1 MPLPPLDAPL
11 FAAAATGGVAR
22 VALPVPADEL
32 FDYAVPPSLDAA
44 ARPGCR
50 VRVRLG
56 ARTLVGIIAERAAEA
71 RFAGRLRPLEAV
83 LDAEPAL
90 PPSLL
95 AILREEAAEILC
107 PVGLALAAAPPAG
120 STPRLLRGWSLTPR
134 GREALAQGAVGA
146 SDRRILE
153 RLAAQPL
160 AAGAL
165 RRHAIDAAALRR
177 LERERLV
184 ALELREARAAAAPR
198 LERVARVAPGVDA
211 EAAAA
216 GPLARSPARAALLR
230 ELAAQGE
237 APARALAARSRGGA
251 AALRALA
258 ALGLVAVSEREAPEA
273 AGPAVPRDVPP
284 ALTEDQAKALEPIV
298 DAVRARE
305 PARFLLH
312 GVTGSG
318 KTEVYLRAVAAA
330 LGAGRRA
337 IVLVPEISLTHQ
349 IVLRMRARFGDAV
362 AVLHSGLRPRER
374 LAQWR
379 ELREGGK
386 RIAVGARSALFA
398 PFDDVGVL
406 VIDEEHDGAYKN
418 DEGFRYHARDLA
430 TRRAAHA
437 RCPLVLGSATPA
449 LETRFAADRGE
460 LRRLVLPSRIGA
472 RPLPAV
478 EIVDL
483 EQERRFLPRGRK
495 LVFSRALSRAL
506 AENLARGGQAILLL
520 NRRGFSTRILC
531 WACGHA
537 ERCEH
542 CDVSLVF
549 HASDELLHCHYCDL
563 RRAAPAA
570 CAGCG
575 ASDAALLGIGTERV
589 EEALRSLLP
598 RARIA
603 RLDRDTAARRGF
615 TERVLRELQDGALDV
630 VVGTQMLAKGH
641 DFPGVRL
648 VGVVLADVGLHLPD
662 FRAAERTF
670 QLLTQVAGR
679 AGRDAQ
685 PGRVVIQTFVPNH
698 YAIRPVREH
707 DYEAFYAEELGH
719 RAPLGYPPFGHL
731 AHLVV
736 SGPDEAE
743 TAAAAD
749 GLAAAARAAAAPGVE
764 VLGPAPAPLARLR
777 GRHRHQVLL
786 KGPDRSAVREAARAL
801 AAAAARLPAALQA
814 SVDLRPYNML

>member
-1 MPLPPLDAPL
+1 MPLPPIDGPL
-11 FAAAATGGVAR
+11 FASAAGGVAR

-50 VRVRLG
+50 VRVRFG
-56 ARTLVGIIAERAAEA
+56 ARTLVGIIAERAGEA

-83 LDAEPAL
+83 LDEEPAI
-90 PPSLL
+90 PPALL

-107 PVGLALAAAPPAG
+107 PVGIALASAPPAG
-120 STPRLLRGWSLTPR
+120 SAPGLARTWALTPR
-134 GREALAQGAVGA
+134 GREALAQGAVA
-146 SDRRILE
+146 APDRSVLE
-153 RLAAQPL
+153 QL
-160 AAGAL
+160 AAGPLAGTAL
-165 RRHAIDAAALRR
+165 RRRGVDAAALRR

-184 ALELREARAAAAPR
+184 AQHAREARAAAAPR

-216 GPLARSPARAALLR
+216 GALARAPARAALLR
-230 ELAAQGE
+230 ELAAQAE
-237 APARALAARSRGGA
+237 ARVAALATGSRGAG

-258 ALGLVAVSEREAPEA
+258 KAGLVVIEEREAPVA
-273 AGPAVPRDVPP
+273 AARAVARDVPP
-284 ALTEDQAKALEPIV
+284 ALSEDQAKALEPIV

-318 KTEVYLRAVAAA
+318 KTEVYLRAVAEA

-349 IVLRMRARFGDAV
+349 IVMRLRARFGDAV

-379 ELREGGK
+379 ELRDGSK
-386 RIAVGARSALFA
+386 RIALGARSALFA

-406 VIDEEHDGAYKN
+406 VIDEEHDAAYKN

-483 EQERRFLPRGRK
+483 EQERRWLPRGRK
-495 LVFSRALSRAL
+495 LIFSRALARAL
-506 AENLARGGQAILLL
+506 AENLARGGQSILLL

-531 WACGHA
+531 WSCGHA
-537 ERCEH
+537 ERCDH

-563 RRAAPAA
+563 RRAAPST

-575 ASDAALLGIGTERV
+575 ANEAALLGIGTERV
-589 EEALRSLLP
+589 EEALRALLP
-598 RARIA
+598 KARIA
-603 RLDRDTAARRGF
+603 RLDRDTASRRGY
-615 TERVLRELQDGALDV
+615 TERVLGELRDGELDV
-630 VVGTQMLAKGH
+630 VVGTQILAKGH

-685 PGRVVIQTFVPNH
+685 PGRVLIQTFLPGH
-698 YAIRPVREH
+698 YAIRPVRDH

-736 SGPDEAE
+736 SGPDEARTLE
-743 TAAAAD
+743 AAS
-749 GLAAAARAAAAPGVE
+749 GLAAAGRAAAGPGVE
-764 VLGPAPAPLARLR
+764 ILGPAPSPLARLR
-777 GRHRHQVLL
+777 GRYRQQVLV
-786 KGPDRSAVREAARAL
+786 KGPDRAAVREAARAL
-801 AAAAARLPAALQA
+801 AAAAARLAAPLQA
-814 SVDLRPYNML
+814 VVDVRPYNML